1 MLVLGVVAKTRIF
14 KMVTRRK
21 KSLSSREVGLK
32 HGFRSGLEEKIAE
45 FLTSK
50 GVKFTFETLKVPYV
64 KPETKHIYTPDF
76 ILGNGIIIETKGRWL
91 LEDRKKHILIRKQ
104 HPNLDIRILFQNAN
118 AKISKGSK
126 TSYADFCEKHGIP
139 YAHREIPW
147 AWLKEKS

>member
-1 MLVLGVVAKTRIF
+1 
-14 KMVTRRK
+14 MVTRRK
-21 KSLSSREVGLK
+21 KSLSSSEVSLK
-32 HGFRSGLEEKIAE
+32 YGFRSGLEEKVAE
-45 FLTSK
+45 YLASK
-50 GVKFTFETLKVPYV
+50 GVGFSFETLKVPYV

-76 ILGNGIIIETKGRWL
+76 ILDNGIIIETKGRWMM
-91 LEDRKKHILIRKQ
+91 EDRKKHVLIRKQ

-139 YAHREIPW
+139 YAHREIPV

>member
-1 MLVLGVVAKTRIF
+1 MEGLPATKGGCMVSPKSVA
-14 KMVTRRK
+14 
-21 KSLSSREVGLK
+21 VGLK
-32 HGFRSGLEEKIAE
+32 YGFRSGLEEKVADY
-45 FLTSK
+45 LTSK
-50 GVKFTFETLKVPYV
+50 GVGFSFETMKVPYV

-76 ILGNGIIIETKGRWL
+76 ILDNGIIIETKGRWMM
-91 LEDRKKHILIRKQ
+91 EDRKKHVLIRKQ

-139 YAHREIPW
+139 YAHREIPV

>member
-1 MLVLGVVAKTRIF
+1 
-14 KMVTRRK
+14 MVTRRK
-21 KSLSSREVGLK
+21 KSLSSSEVRLK
-32 HGFRSGLEEKIAE
+32 YGFRSGLEEKVAE
-45 FLTSK
+45 YLASK
-50 GVKFTFETLKVPYV
+50 GVGFSFETLKVPYV

-76 ILGNGIIIETKGRWL
+76 ILDNGIIIETKGRWMM
-91 LEDRKKHILIRKQ
+91 EDRKKHVLIRKQ

-139 YAHREIPW
+139 YAHREIPV

>member
-1 MLVLGVVAKTRIF
+1 
-14 KMVTRRK
+14 MVTRRK
-21 KSLSSREVGLK
+21 KPLSPNEVGLK
-32 HGFRSGLEEKIAE
+32 YGFRSGLEEKVAKY
-45 FLTSK
+45 LTSN

-64 KPETKHIYTPDF
+64 KPETKHTYTPDF
-76 ILGNGIIIETKGRWL
+76 ILDNGIIIETKGRWL
-91 LEDRKKHILIRKQ
+91 LDDRKKHLLIRKQ

-139 YAHREIPW
+139 YAHREIPV

>member
-1 MLVLGVVAKTRIF
+1 
-14 KMVTRRK
+14 MVTRRK

>member
-1 MLVLGVVAKTRIF
+1 
-14 KMVTRRK
+14 MVTRRK
-21 KSLSSREVGLK
+21 KPLSSSEVGLK
-32 HGFRSGLEEKIAE
+32 YGFRSGLEEKVAE

-50 GVKFTFETLKVPYV
+50 GVRFSFETLKVPYV
-64 KPETKHIYTPDF
+64 KPETKHTYTPDF
-76 ILGNGIIIETKGRWL
+76 VLDNGIIIETKGRWL
-91 LEDRKKHILIRKQ
+91 LDDRKKHLLIRKQ

-139 YAHREIPW
+139 YAHREIPE